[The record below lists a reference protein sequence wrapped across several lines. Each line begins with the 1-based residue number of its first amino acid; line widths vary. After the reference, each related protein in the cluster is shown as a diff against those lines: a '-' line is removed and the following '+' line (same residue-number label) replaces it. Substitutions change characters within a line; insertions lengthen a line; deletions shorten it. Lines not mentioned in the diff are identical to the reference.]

1 MPERVTWYAAVPI
14 AKRDDGWVTCDY
26 TQAIECESAEEAVQ
40 IAATIARPATQRQW
54 RFRRPA
60 IPLQGNMTMLKSSRV
75 RATCTGARSARLG
88 SIESGGSTQ
97 INRSKM
103 L

>member
-40 IAATIARPATQRQW
+40 IAARMARKPGYSAAVAFSIAPEMDW
-54 RFRRPA
+54 D
-60 IPLQGNMTMLKSSRV
+60 
-75 RATCTGARSARLG
+75 
-88 SIESGGSTQ
+88 
-97 INRSKM
+97 
-103 L
+103 